1 MNLGELFVKLKIAAD
16 PKNAEQ
22 MGRFKQGLVSLKD
35 QANDFRK
42 QADEIIK
49 SKFSHFFKESEFA
62 SLGFLGKLTDIV
74 GKANM
79 VRLAI
84 LGVVAA
90 MVKLTQNAAD
100 ASEHLFKFSLN
111 TGLSTT
117 NLQRWQ
123 HQAEQ
128 VGVSA
133 DEVAGSFA
141 ALQQK
146 AMDIQLGQGDAR
158 AFQLSGVSWFADAE
172 TQLGQIEKML
182 ATRPAAMGTKLAMDM
197 GLSEDMITFLRLR
210 SQLKPADKGL
220 ILSPDEIKELKDFS
234 IEFKA
239 TLAAFQNAMRKIGA
253 LILPITRPLIN
264 LANRL
269 MKVGV
274 ELSKWVAESKK
285 FQMVLGALGV
295 AAAIL
300 AIKLFPVTAVV
311 LAISAAIG
319 AVLLIIDD
327 VATFIRG
334 GDSVTGL
341 LWEGLKS
348 GFKTVI
354 SEIKKDWTV
363 LIDWFVQGIGKL
375 IDIIVSPILK
385 VLELVGVLQN
395 VDYTGAEKALSSGW
409 QSVKQI
415 DGSTF
420 TGLWDKLGDFFS
432 PIAPAIS
439 GGPMLPAGASSV
451 NQNVQINVNGAKEPA
466 AVANEINKALKKQ
479 TSDAVYQMPR
489 QEQ

>member
-22 MGRFKQGLVSLKD
+22 VSKFRAGLISLKD
-35 QANDFRK
+35 RANDFRK
-42 QADEIIK
+42 QANEIIK

-84 LGVVAA
+84 LAVVAA

-117 NLQRWQ
+117 NLQKWQ

-210 SQLKPADKGL
+210 AQLKPADQGL

-234 IEFKA
+234 IDFKA
-239 TLAAFQNAMRKIGA
+239 TWAAFQNALKKLGA
-253 LILPITRPLIN
+253 MILPITRPFMNFARRLTQVGTEIISWMN
-264 LANRL
+264 AVQSRKNIILATI
-269 MKVGV
+269 
-274 ELSKWVAESKK
+274 
-285 FQMVLGALGV
+285 
-295 AAAIL
+295 AAIGTAL
-300 AIKLFPVTAVV
+300 AVAFFPATTTIIGIV
-311 LAISAAIG
+311 AAIG
-319 AVLLIIDD
+319 AVLLAIED
-327 VATFIRG
+327 VASFIRG
-334 GDSVTGL
+334 DDSLTGRS
-341 LWEGLKS
+341 WEGLKK
-348 GFKTVI
+348 GFAI
-354 SEIKKDWTV
+354 A
-363 LIDWFVQGIGKL
+363 
-375 IDIIVSPILK
+375 
-385 VLELVGVLQN
+385 
-395 VDYTGAEKALSSGW
+395 VDY
-409 QSVKQI
+409 VKQAWSDMLDWVVTKADNI
-415 DGSTF
+415 FQAIFDPIRKLMALKDVFDNPADSLSAAWENVKEFF
-420 TGLWDKLGDFFS
+420 TPATPAL
-432 PIAPAIS
+432 APAVGMM
-439 GGPMLPAGASSV
+439 GGSSAIQ
-451 NQNVQINVNGAKEPA
+451 QNIQIRVDGAKEPA
-466 AVANEINKALKKQ
+466 AVAKEIQSHLRKQ